1 MAASSFR
8 AGITTLTRM
17 AGQDR
22 PDCATHREAEL
33 SRECEIIERSGME
46 SPGSC
51 LTSQSQTA
59 RRNSMTLQDKLDAMR
74 TAAKTRIPPEA
85 HTIMQ
90 RSIDD
95 LRASGILNRIRKVG
109 ERAPEFSLPNA
120 TGRLVSLQ
128 DLLARGPV
136 VLSFYRGRW

>member
-1 MAASSFR
+1 
-8 AGITTLTRM
+8 
-17 AGQDR
+17 
-22 PDCATHREAEL
+22 
-33 SRECEIIERSGME
+33 
-46 SPGSC
+46 
-51 LTSQSQTA
+51 
-59 RRNSMTLQDKLDAMR
+59 MTLQDKLDAMR